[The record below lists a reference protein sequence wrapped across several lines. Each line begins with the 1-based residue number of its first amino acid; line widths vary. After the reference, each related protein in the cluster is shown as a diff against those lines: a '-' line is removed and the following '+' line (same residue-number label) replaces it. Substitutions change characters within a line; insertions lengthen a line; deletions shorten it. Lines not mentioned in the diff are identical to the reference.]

1 MSMYYDYD
9 KVLSRDFLIAFIV
22 TERGLGKTFGAKKTM
37 LKRWLKTGGEE
48 EFMYVRRY
56 KTELDSSLATF
67 WSDLQANGYFEDYSL
82 KVQKSKLLTKFTCD
96 GKVCGYAVPLST
108 SNILKST
115 AFPKVKYIV
124 FDEYLL
130 NSGGTYRYLRNE
142 MGLFLDLVETVFRM
156 RDDGKILMLGNAIN
170 TFNSPYFSYFD
181 LDISEGKEFKTYKD
195 GAILVHYA
203 RNDEYREK
211 KRQTKFGKLID
222 GTEYGRYAID
232 NQDVSLNHLFIGR
245 RPEKSMFA
253 ALLVINGRNIGMW
266 GGRDGFLY
274 LSDKYDPNT
283 TNKFAFEFNDHTETT
298 IFNTVRENYYIHMCV
313 KAFKHGLLKFESEK
327 IKAHMMGFLNK
338 CAGW

>member
-1 MSMYYDYD
+1 MYYDYD
-9 KVLSRDFLIAFIV
+9 KLLSRDFLIAFVIS
-22 TERGLGKTFGAKKTM
+22 ERGLGKTFGAKKAV
-37 LKRWLKTGGEE
+37 LNRWLKSGGEE

-67 WSDLQANGYFEDYSL
+67 WSDLQSNGYFEDHEL

-115 AFPKVKYIV
+115 AFPKVKYII

-130 NSGGTYRYLRNE
+130 QQGGLYRYIKNE
-142 MGLFLDLVETVFRM
+142 ISYFLDLVETVFRL
-156 RDDGKILMLGNAIN
+156 RDGKVLMLGNCIG
-170 TFNSPYFSYFD
+170 TFASPYFSYWN
-181 LDISEGKEFKTYKD
+181 LDISDGKEFKSYKD

-232 NQDVSLNHLFIGR
+232 NEDITLNNMFIGK
-245 RPEKSMFA
+245 RPEKSKFNAM
-253 ALLVINGRNIGMW
+253 LIINGFKIGLW
-266 GGRDGFLY
+266 YGSDNFLY
-274 LSDKYDPNT
+274 MSEKYEPNT
-283 TNKFAFEFNDHTETT
+283 PNKFALDFNDHSEST
-298 IFNTVRENYYIHMCV
+298 IFTSARENVYLNMCV
-313 KAFKHGLLKFESEK
+313 HAYKFGWLKFESEK
-327 IKAHMMGFLNK
+327 VKANAISLLNK
-338 CAGW
+338 CISF